1 MAAPDR
7 RAPIPL
13 GQSSQGVTFAVR
25 VIPRA
30 GRTGAAGTRGDAL
43 LVRLAAPPVEGAA
56 NDALV
61 AFLARA
67 FDRPKR
73 DVRILSGQSSR
84 DKRVAIDG
92 LSDDAVAR
100 GLSAILSGL

>member
-7 RAPIPL
+7 PDPLPL
-13 GQSSQGVTFAVR
+13 GRSQHGVTFAVR

-56 NDALV
+56 NEALV
-61 AFLARA
+61 TFLARA
-67 FDRPKR
+67 FDCPKR
-73 DVRILSGQSSR
+73 DVRIVSGQSSR

-92 LSDDAVAR
+92 LTGDAIAR
-100 GLSAILSGL
+100 GLSAILSER

>member
-1 MAAPDR
+1 MAAPER

-13 GQSSQGVTFAVR
+13 GHSTYGVTFAVR

-73 DVRILSGQSSR
+73 DVRILSGESSR
-84 DKRVAIDG
+84 DKRVAIG
-92 LSDDAVAR
+92 GVSGDAVAL
-100 GLSAILSGL
+100 GLSAILSAL

>member
-1 MAAPDR
+1 MAAPER

-13 GQSSQGVTFAVR
+13 GQSPHGVTFAVR

-73 DVRILSGQSSR
+73 DVRILSGKSSR
-84 DKRVAIDG
+84 DKRVAIGG
-92 LSDDAVAR
+92 LSGDAVAS
-100 GLSAILSGL
+100 GLSAILSAL